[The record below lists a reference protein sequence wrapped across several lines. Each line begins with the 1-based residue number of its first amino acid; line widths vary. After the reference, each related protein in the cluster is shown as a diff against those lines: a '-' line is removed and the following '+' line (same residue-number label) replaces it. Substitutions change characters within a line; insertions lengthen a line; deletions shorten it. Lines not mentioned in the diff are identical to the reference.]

1 MDRKNKLTK
10 VLIALLAVMFTA
22 GVVLG
27 AVEVL
32 SAEGQMPPEAPYV
45 ESRTELPGGKED
57 ILTYL
62 NSAIRFA
69 TAEKAKLDVSTDIS
83 IKDDSI
89 SFGENGDMLT
99 KSFIYAKESILSNTL
114 KRYPP
119 VSIDFGEDFSADLW
133 NLGFDGALIEKA
145 ESKEDG
151 DNYTFE
157 IMFPDESDPF
167 NESNI
172 VNDSFHMKESE
183 EVLGY
188 LWESYRGFA
197 AIANVRVK
205 CTGLIIEAAVNRL
218 SDKISRI
225 TYTKQLNVEADI
237 TFSGELAAAGTK
249 RMTFTLEEKTGFSFT
264 WPGLSLKPKEL
275 AMEKGDIKVVSALIT
290 ASGDIKVK
298 WTSSNPAVAEVD
310 GDGYVKGRAV
320 SAEPVIIT
328 AEMEFLGQTYTDTC
342 EVYVKVPV
350 TKVTLS
356 DKEITLSK
364 GETKALQAGVKP
376 KDATVKAVLWYSVNP
391 AVAAVDSSGNVTGV
405 AAGKTEIYVLSKD
418 GFYKISCAVAVT
430 D

>member
-1 MDRKNKLTK
+1 
-10 VLIALLAVMFTA
+10 
-22 GVVLG
+22 
-27 AVEVL
+27 
-32 SAEGQMPPEAPYV
+32 
-45 ESRTELPGGKED
+45 
-57 ILTYL
+57 
-62 NSAIRFA
+62 
-69 TAEKAKLDVSTDIS
+69 
-83 IKDDSI
+83 
-89 SFGENGDMLT
+89 MLT

-183 EVLGY
+183 EVLSY

-205 CTGLIIEAAVNRL
+205 CTGLIIEAAINRL

-275 AMEKGDIKVVSALIT
+275 AMEKGDIKVVSVLMT